1 MIVDFRLPHLG
12 DNIHS
17 ADVIKVLVK
26 EGDNINTDQVVVEI
40 ETDKAT
46 VEIPS
51 DVTGIIKKVYV
62 KNGQKA
68 NVGEPLVSIEIS
80 SSQSAV
86 SSEKEEVS
94 SERQEARSEKE
105 EIGKEKESEIRNQKS
120 EGELV
125 VQPITNHQSLIT
137 NNYEFKI
144 PPLGENITTANITKV
159 LVKAGD
165 KVETDQIVLEI
176 ETDKATVE
184 IPTEVGGVVKEVKV
198 KEGDKA
204 AVGQVAFVIEN
215 GELRIENSES
225 QTLPAGRQIQNE
237 KSQPITNNQS
247 LITGN
252 QPPITENEQ
261 SSIPSPIDLVHHLP
275 KVITVPKDISKVVV
289 PAAPSVRRFAREIGV
304 DISLV
309 RGSGSSGRISIEDVK
324 TYAKTLNEQ
333 IQTWRPG
340 QQGGFTSGGA
350 GVVRESLPDFSKWG
364 AVDRQPMSNIRKKTA
379 EHLSYSWTTVP
390 HVTQFDKAD
399 ITELENLRKQ
409 FGKKVIEAGG
419 KLTITAILLKVIASA
434 FKVFPQFNTS
444 VDMEKSEIIYK
455 KFVNVGVAV
464 DTDRG
469 LLVPVIRDVDKKNI
483 IQLSIELQEMSK
495 KARDKKLSLEEMQ
508 EGCFTISNLGG
519 IGGTYFTPIVNSP
532 EVAILGVSKSSY
544 EPVYINEKFE
554 PRLIMP
560 LSLSYDHRIIDGA
573 DGIRFLRWVV
583 NALENPFL
591 LSLEG

>member
-12 DNIHS
+12 DGINS
-17 ADVIKVLVK
+17 ADVIKVNLK
-26 EGDNINTDQVVVEI
+26 EGDKVEVDQVVVEI

-51 DVTGIIKKVYV
+51 DVAGIVKKVYV

-68 NVGEPLVSIEIS
+68 NVGEPLVSIEVTS
-80 SSQSAV
+80 TQPAV
-86 SSEKEEVS
+86 SSENEKARGEKQEV
-94 SERQEARSEKE
+94 RSEKLEVRTMKE
-105 EIGKEKESEIRNQKS
+105 EEKSKS
-120 EGELV
+120 ENPATDNQ
-125 VQPITNHQSLIT
+125 QPIT

-165 KVETDQIVLEI
+165 KVEADQIVLEI

-184 IPTEVGGVVKEVKV
+184 IPTEVSGVVKEVKV

-204 AVGQVAFVIEN
+204 AVGQVAFVIDS
-215 GELRIENSES
+215 GELK
-225 QTLPAGRQIQNE
+225 AGNE
-237 KSQPITNNQS
+237 KPEPITNK
-247 LITGN
+247 
-252 QPPITENEQ
+252 Q
-261 SSIPSPIDLVHHLP
+261 SSVTDNRQPTTDNQQTTSPSKIDLTHHLP
-275 KVITVPKDISKVVV
+275 KVISVPKDISKVVV
-289 PAAPSVRRFAREIGV
+289 PAAPSVRRFAREIGI
-304 DISLV
+304 DISQV
-309 RGSGSSGRISIEDVK
+309 QGSGSSGRISIEDVK
-324 TYAKTLNEQ
+324 NYAKNLNEK
-333 IQTWRPG
+333 IQT
-340 QQGGFTSGGA
+340 GGFASGSA
-350 GVVRESLPDFSKWG
+350 GVVKESLPDFSKWG
-364 AVDRQPMSNIRKKTA
+364 EIERQPMSNIRRKTA
-379 EHLSYSWTTVP
+379 EHLSYSWATVP

-409 FGKKVIEAGG
+409 FGKKVAEAGG
-419 KLTITAILLKVIASA
+419 KLTVTAILLKVIASA

-444 VDMEKSEIIYK
+444 VDMEKNEIIIK
-455 KFVNVGVAV
+455 KFINIGVAV

-469 LLVPVIRDVDKKNI
+469 LLVPVIRNVDKKNI
-483 IQLSIELQEMSK
+483 IQLSIELQELSK
-495 KARDKKLSLEEMQ
+495 KARDKKLSLDEMQ
-508 EGCFTISNLGG
+508 SGCFTISNLGG
-519 IGGTYFTPIVNSP
+519 IGGTYFTPIINSP
-532 EVAILGVSKSSY
+532 EVAIMGVSKSSY